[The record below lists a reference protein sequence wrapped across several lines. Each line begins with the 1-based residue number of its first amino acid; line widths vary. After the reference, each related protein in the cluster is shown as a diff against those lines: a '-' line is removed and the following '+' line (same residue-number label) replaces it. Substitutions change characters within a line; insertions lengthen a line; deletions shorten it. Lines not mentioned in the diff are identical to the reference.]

1 MTERASECISALQSR
16 RRQTVNTSISLIL
29 RVGLSCSTLG
39 AAVPVLAGTLLV
51 QDHNANGAPDHDA
64 MMRCIVAIRDQVGP
78 GHGLKFSR
86 YAVTERSPR
95 GDELIVVRGSLW
107 DGDARIAIEGR
118 CGSDASNKVVARV
131 IRAQSEAAITT
142 AMK

>member
-1 MTERASECISALQSR
+1 MHYRAGIATKT
-16 RRQTVNTSISLIL
+16 TVNASISLIL

-39 AAVPVLAGTLLV
+39 VAVSVLAGPLLV
-51 QDHNANGAPDHDA
+51 QDHNANAAPNHDA
-64 MMRCIVAIRDQVGP
+64 VMRCIVAIRDQVGP

-86 YAVTERSPR
+86 SAVTERSPR

-107 DGDARIAIEGR
+107 DGDARVAIEGR

>member
-1 MTERASECISALQSR
+1 MHYRAGIATKT
-16 RRQTVNTSISLIL
+16 TVNASISLIL

-39 AAVPVLAGTLLV
+39 VAVSVLAGPLLV
-51 QDHNANGAPDHDA
+51 QDHNAHAAPNHDA
-64 MMRCIVAIRDQVGP
+64 VMRCIVAIRDQVGP

-86 YAVTERSPR
+86 YAATERSPR
-95 GDELIVVRGSLW
+95 GDDLIVVRGSLW
-107 DGDARIAIEGR
+107 DGDARVAIEGR
-118 CGSDASNKVVARV
+118 CGSDASNKLVARV